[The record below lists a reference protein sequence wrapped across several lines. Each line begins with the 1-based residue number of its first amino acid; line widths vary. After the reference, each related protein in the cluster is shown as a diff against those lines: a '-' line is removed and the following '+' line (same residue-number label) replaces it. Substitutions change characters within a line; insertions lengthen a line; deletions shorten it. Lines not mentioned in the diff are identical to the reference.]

1 MRTSTFVSD
10 ENSCFSHHVN
20 DKKFASL
27 FLKMQASMIP
37 LPPKPADAS
46 NQRFVFE
53 FVWPCRGLPTKT
65 NNRSFVF
72 ACPDLLPG
80 RPLVNWPPRP
90 GNGCRYCK
98 DDLKTGS
105 FRKMGSRTCG
115 GWTSWALFGLSFRQE
130 ATWAVRAKRWPVN
143 PKQINPD
150 PDRHLKHTCD
160 L

>member
-46 NQRFVFE
+46 NQRFVCE
-53 FVWPCRGLPTKT
+53 FVWPCRWLPTKT

-90 GNGCRYCK
+90 SKGCRYCK
-98 DDLKTGS
+98 NDLKTGS
-105 FRKMGSRTCG
+105 FRKMGSRTCVGLIWGADVMGTLWAEFSSG
-115 GWTSWALFGLSFRQE
+115 GILGSSGQ
-130 ATWAVRAKRWPVN
+130 AVAS
-143 PKQINPD
+143 
-150 PDRHLKHTCD
+150 
-160 L
+160 